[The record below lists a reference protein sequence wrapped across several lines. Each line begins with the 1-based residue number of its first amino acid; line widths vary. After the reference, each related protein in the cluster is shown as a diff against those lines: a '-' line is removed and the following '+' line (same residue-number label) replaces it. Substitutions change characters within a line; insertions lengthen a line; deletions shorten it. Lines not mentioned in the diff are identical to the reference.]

1 VNVPTDEPVRLD
13 AASPNL
19 TPRRLRHEL
28 PRIRA
33 GRLNTILSTV
43 AALEPPQ
50 TALAAVAEWWRVD
63 ADAGQPVRVAT
74 TTSQIREVVAREELA
89 VVLHFQGTAPLADN
103 LDLVAAYQ
111 RLGVR
116 VMQLTYNAGGLVG
129 DGCLEERDGGLTGF
143 GRKVLAELQ
152 RVGITVDLS
161 HAGDRTCSD
170 ALAGATE
177 PIVASHSNARAV
189 CESPRNLRDDH
200 LRAIADTGGVV
211 GLNAFPAFVSADKV
225 PTLDQ
230 LIDHAAYIADLVGAE
245 HLGLGFDFADE
256 DEDDYDYYG
265 YDERYYPRPPWT
277 WPTGIAS
284 WSDCGQLEDAFSRR
298 GFSGP
303 EIAGILGENFLR
315 AFDRSWRTQD
325 QLA

>member
-1 VNVPTDEPVRLD
+1 MAKPVRLD

-28 PRIRA
+28 PRIRQ
-33 GRLNTILSTV
+33 GGLNTILATV

-63 ADAGQPVRVAT
+63 SDPSKAVRVAT
-74 TTSQIREVVAREELA
+74 STDQVRDTLARDELA
-89 VVLHFQGTAPLADN
+89 VVLHFQGTAPLGDN
-103 LDLVAAYQ
+103 LDLVDAYQ

-116 VMQLTYNAGGLVG
+116 VMQLTYNDGNQVG
-129 DGCLEERDGGLTGF
+129 DGCLEERDAGLTEF
-143 GRKVLAELQ
+143 GHRVLAELQ

-161 HAGDRTCSD
+161 HAGDRTCTD
-170 ALAGATE
+170 ALAATTG
-177 PIVASHSNARAV
+177 PVIASHSNARAV
-189 CESPRNLRDDH
+189 CDSPRNLTDTH
-200 LRAIADTGGVV
+200 LRAIADTGGVI
-211 GLNAFPAFVSADKV
+211 GLNAFPAFVSTDKV

-230 LIDHAAYIADLVGAE
+230 LLDHAAYIAELVGAE

-256 DEDDYDYYG
+256 DEDDYDYFG

-284 WSDCGQLEDAFSRR
+284 WSDCAHLEDAFSRR
-298 GFSGP
+298 GFRPS

-315 AFDRSWRTQD
+315 VFEQTWTPSVHV
-325 QLA
+325 